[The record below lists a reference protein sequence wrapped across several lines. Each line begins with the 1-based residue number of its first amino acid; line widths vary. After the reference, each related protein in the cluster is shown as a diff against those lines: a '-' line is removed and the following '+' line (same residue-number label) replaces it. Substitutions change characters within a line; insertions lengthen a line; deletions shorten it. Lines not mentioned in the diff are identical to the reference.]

1 MFYKR
6 RIKSSNK
13 FYICRTNSNN
23 VIRKEVLLMN
33 KNIRRL
39 PDAELEV
46 MQALWA
52 CEPPVS
58 RNSIEVLLQDRDMAP
73 TTLLTLLSRL
83 TDKGFVKTEKIGR
96 SNAYTPLISQA
107 DYLASQSRSFLDRLC
122 GGSLSTF
129 ASALCDSGLTKE
141 ELDQLRQLLE
151 RGQL

>member
-1 MFYKR
+1 M
-6 RIKSSNK
+6 I
-13 FYICRTNSNN
+13 
-23 VIRKEVLLMN
+23 

-46 MQALWA
+46 IQAIWA

-58 RNSIEVLLQDRDMAP
+58 RNSIETILQETHEPPMAL

-83 TDKGFVKTEKIGR
+83 ADRGFVRAEKIGR
-96 SNAYTPLISQA
+96 SNVYTPLVSQA
-107 DYLASQSRSFLDRLC
+107 DYLAAQSRRFLDKLC

-129 ASALCDSGLTKE
+129 ANALCDSGLTKE
-141 ELDQLRQLLE
+141 ELDELRQLLE